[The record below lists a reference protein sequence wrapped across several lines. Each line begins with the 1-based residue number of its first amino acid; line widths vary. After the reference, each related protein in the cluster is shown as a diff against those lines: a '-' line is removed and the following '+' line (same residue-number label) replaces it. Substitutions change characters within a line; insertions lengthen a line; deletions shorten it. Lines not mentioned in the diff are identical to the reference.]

1 MLNKNNKRL
10 PHAVL
15 NLESRYLKAKKIE
28 CLLNLNSKS
37 ELSVLEVGVGS
48 GGISYY
54 FAKVSKGQYKVTA
67 VDVVDSRLI
76 FDGYDFH
83 LVDGVALPF
92 DSETFDVVISNHVI
106 EHVGELDAQ
115 MSHLRE
121 LGRVLKKTGV
131 GYLAVPNRW
140 MLFEPHYK
148 LIFLSWLPKKFRS
161 PYLRVARKGSYYD
174 CEPLQKHEVED
185 MFNKTNFLYK
195 NLCVDALRLT
205 FELEKQNS
213 VAARFLRCVPN
224 FLLDPLT
231 PIIPTLIYSIKKS
244 EI

>member
-28 CLLNLNSKS
+28 CLLKLNSKT
-37 ELSVLEVGVGS
+37 ELSILEVGVGS
-48 GGISYY
+48 GGIAYY
-54 FAKVSKGQYKVTA
+54 FANISKGQYKVTA
-67 VDVVDSRLI
+67 VDIVDSRLI

-83 LVDGVALPF
+83 LVDGVMLPF
-92 DSETFDVVISNHVI
+92 DSEAFDVVISNHVI
-106 EHVGELDAQ
+106 EHVGELESQ
-115 MSHLRE
+115 MSHLSE
-121 LGRVLKKTGV
+121 LRRVLKKTGV

-161 PYLRVARKGSYYD
+161 SYLRLVGKGKFYD
-174 CEPLQKHEVED
+174 CEPLQKYEVED
-185 MFNKTNFLYK
+185 MFKKTNVSFK

-205 FELEKQNS
+205 FELEKQGS
-213 VAARFLRCVPN
+213 IAARFLRCVPD
-224 FLLDPLT
+224 FLLEPLT

>member
-1 MLNKNNKRL
+1 MNDRL
-10 PHAVL
+10 PHVVL
-15 NLESRYLKAKKIE
+15 DLESRYLKAKKIE
-28 CLLNLNSKS
+28 CLLKLNSTD
-37 ELSVLEVGVGS
+37 ELSILEVGVGS

-54 FAKVSKGQYKVTA
+54 FAKVAKGQYKVTA

-83 LVDGVALPF
+83 LVDGVSLPF
-92 DSETFDVVISNHVI
+92 ENEAFDVVISNHVI
-106 EHVGELDAQ
+106 EHVGEHEAQ
-115 MSHLRE
+115 MSHLSE
-121 LGRVLKKTGV
+121 LSRVLKKTGV

-148 LIFLSWLPKKFRS
+148 LIFLSWLPKKLRS
-161 PYLRVARKGSYYD
+161 PYLRFSKKGKFYD
-174 CEPLQKHEVED
+174 CEPLQKHEVEG
-185 MFNKTNFLYK
+185 MFKKSNFSFK